1 MNIKRGD
8 VVVVDLEP
16 IKGSEQGKT
25 RPCLVIQN
33 DKGNAFSPNT
43 IIAAITSRND
53 REYPFMVHVQMGE
66 GGLPKDSTVLCN
78 QIRTIS
84 IQHRAAKKLGSF
96 KPATMQKVNDS
107 LKVSLGLE

>member
-8 VVVVDLEP
+8 VIVVDLELV
-16 IKGSEQGKT
+16 KGSEQGKT

-43 IIAAITSRND
+43 IIVAITSKND
-53 REYPFMVHVQMGE
+53 KEYPFMVHVQMGE
-66 GGLPKDSTVLCN
+66 GGLPKESTILCN

-84 IQHRAAKKLGSF
+84 IHHRVAKKLGSF
-96 KPATMQKVNDS
+96 KPATMQKINEA